1 MNLKAMRQNGSGS
14 EEAMPVIAHN
24 GAFVPH
30 PSTGEILSG
39 EGYADEEDQRHL
51 RDGFGREDK

>member
-39 EGYADEEDQRHL
+39 EGYADEED
-51 RDGFGREDK
+51 